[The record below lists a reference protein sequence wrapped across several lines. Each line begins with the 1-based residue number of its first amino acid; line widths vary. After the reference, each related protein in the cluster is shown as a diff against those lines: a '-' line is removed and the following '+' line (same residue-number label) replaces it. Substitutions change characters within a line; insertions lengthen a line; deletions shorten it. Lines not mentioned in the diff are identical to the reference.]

1 MTDDIQQHRLEF
13 RRQLLERLRADL
25 VGPLSADEVLGA
37 ETRPSERYLSGI
49 LFPRNSDL
57 PDDEE
62 EELAAGEADEGKT
75 DSESAANTGVSL
87 HNVKRPST
95 AGVSFAVDL
104 VDNPAISVRVLGATY
119 KPRWQQEDGTLS
131 DKSGDPRTMRWCRK
145 GFDVTLGTVGLVEG
159 RMQPVNLAA
168 LGVSGL
174 ELHFQVASGQAYD
187 GFHGRTV
194 TAVLVN
200 ANADACDRVQNEER
214 TFFQVELRVT
224 AGPGTR
230 LVARPARRSAEDQS
244 FALLY
249 RDVHEYASGHTC
261 SADWTIERA
270 GGKDVVQEVR
280 TCWIPSQDVEVV
292 SERGHEACDVLQER
306 CLNASWLANA
316 PIRDVS
322 TELNRLPQLYTEW
335 LADVEQRLLPTIH
348 PEPLQF
354 KAREHL
360 RVCRDVAARMR
371 GGIQCLQDPKT
382 LKAFQLANT
391 VMLHQYQWSQRR
403 EASLRW
409 RPFQLGFQL
418 LVLSSLTK
426 SDHPDREIMD
436 LLWFPTG
443 GGKTEAYLWLIVF
456 SLLHR
461 RLREDRPDQGA
472 GTGALMR
479 YTLRLLTID
488 QFQRAA
494 RSIMALEHTRRTV
507 GSDLLGTEPF
517 SIGLWVGGGATPN
530 SIRDARGQIAKDQNP
545 TPRQV
550 TDCPRCGETLDWRIE
565 DLGQGDTVTVRCA
578 QKDCPCSQ
586 WSPRGL
592 PIFTVDEDI
601 YRHKP
606 SLVIATIDK
615 FAQIPFKASDTL
627 AFFGDGYPPPDLILQ
642 DELHLISG
650 PLGSLTGLYEAAI
663 DELCT
668 RRNTNGVMT
677 HRPKIIGSTATI
689 KRAHEQIKQLFNR
702 EACQFPPPVID
713 ATRSFFTRPAPKD
726 EKVGRLYA
734 AVTTAGRSPKFCLQA
749 VYASLLQSGQA
760 IPIEPDKQRDPWWTL
775 LGYFNSLRELG
786 GSLVMLSDDVPI
798 SMSMYAK
805 SRGESVN
812 HGGFEVSKR
821 KIESF
826 EELTSRRDQV
836 ELRDAFRK
844 LKTVSY
850 SPATESQPLDAVLA
864 TNMVSVGVDV
874 DRLGVMCIYGQPK
887 QTSEYIQASSRVG
900 RTFPGMIVVVYKN
913 SVARDR
919 SRYETF
925 RSWNQAF
932 YRDVEP
938 GSVTPFA
945 PRARDRALHAAI
957 VAVARAK
964 VSGLLTSPRLT
975 PALRAQVENVVVKP
989 LLARAHLVDTREI
1002 DGTRR
1007 DVQAFLDKWQ
1017 RRTQS
1022 WDDQH
1027 EKQAVY
1033 KDDRNP
1039 RKALLIGAEEVAAR
1053 VATMR
1058 TAEDAVPTPN
1068 SMRDVEASTPFKLT
1082 EELRVAPEVQNGT

>member
-1 MTDDIQQHRLEF
+1 M
-13 RRQLLERLRADL
+13 
-25 VGPLSADEVLGA
+25 
-37 ETRPSERYLSGI
+37 RPSERYLSGI

-57 PDDEE
+57 PDNEE
-62 EELAAGEADEGKT
+62 EELGACEADGGET
-75 DSESAANTGVSL
+75 DSESAPNAGVSL

-95 AGVSFAVDL
+95 AGVSFAVDH
-104 VDNPAISVRVLGATY
+104 VDKPEVSVRVLGATY
-119 KPRWQQEDGTLS
+119 KPRWQQEDGTVS
-131 DKSGDPRTMRWCRK
+131 ETPGDPRTMRWCRQ
-145 GFDVTLGTVGLVEG
+145 GFDVTLGAVALVEG
-159 RMQPVNLAA
+159 RMQPLNLAP
-168 LGVSGL
+168 LGVNGL
-174 ELHFQVASGQAYD
+174 ELHFQVASGQAHD

-200 ANADACDRVQNEER
+200 VNTDACDRVQNEEK
-214 TFFQVELRVT
+214 TFFQIELRVT
-224 AGPGTR
+224 AGSGTR
-230 LVARPARRSAEDQS
+230 LIARPARRSAEDHS

-261 SADWTIERA
+261 SADWTIERT
-270 GGKDVVQEVR
+270 GGDVVVQEVR
-280 TCWIPSQDVEVV
+280 TCWIPSQDVEAV
-292 SERGHEACDVLQER
+292 SERGDESCNVLQER
-306 CLNASWLANA
+306 CLNASWLAKA
-316 PIRDVS
+316 PIHDVS
-322 TELNRLPQLYTEW
+322 TELNRLPELYKEW

-348 PEPLQF
+348 PEQLHLR
-354 KAREHL
+354 AREHL
-360 RVCRDVAARMR
+360 EVCRDVATRMR
-371 GGIQCLQDPKT
+371 GGIECLQDPKT
-382 LKAFQLANT
+382 FKAFQLANS
-391 VMLHQYQWSQRR
+391 VMLQQYQWSQRT

-426 SDHPDREIMD
+426 SDHPEREIMD

-443 GGKTEAYLWLIVF
+443 GGKTEAYLWLINF

-461 RLREDRPDQGA
+461 RLREGRPDQGA

-488 QFQRAA
+488 QFQRAT
-494 RSIMALEHTRRTV
+494 RSIIALEHTRRTV
-507 GSDLLGTEPF
+507 GIDLLGSEPF

-530 SIRDARGQIAKDQNP
+530 SISDAKRQIAKDQNP

-550 TDCPRCGETLDWRIE
+550 TDCPRCGGTLNWRI
-565 DLGQGDTVTVRCA
+565 DNLGDGDTVTVRCV

-586 WSPRGL
+586 WTPRGL

-601 YRHKP
+601 YRNRP
-606 SLVIATIDK
+606 SLVIGTIDK
-615 FAQIPFKASDTL
+615 FAQIPFKAADTQT
-627 AFFGDGYPPPDLILQ
+627 FFGDRYPPPDLILQ

-650 PLGSLTGLYEAAI
+650 PLGSLAGLYEAAI

-668 RRNTNGVMT
+668 RRTDDGVMT

-702 EACQFPPPVID
+702 KACQFPPPVID
-713 ATRSFFTRPAPKD
+713 ASYSFFTRPAPED

-734 AVTTAGRSPKFCLQA
+734 AVTTAGRSPKFSLQA

-760 IPIEPDKQRDPWWTL
+760 IPIEPDEQRDPWWTL

-805 SRGESVN
+805 SRGESVKK
-812 HGGFEVSKR
+812 GGFDMSKR

-850 SPATESQPLDAVLA
+850 SPATRSQPLDAVLA

-874 DRLGVMCIYGQPK
+874 DRLGVMCIFAQPK
-887 QTSEYIQASSRVG
+887 QTAEYIQASSRVG
-900 RTFPGMIVVVYKN
+900 RKFPGIIVVVYKN
-913 SVARDR
+913 SFARDR

-945 PRARDRALHAAI
+945 PRARDRALHAVI
-957 VAVARAK
+957 VAIAAAK
-964 VSGLLTSPRLT
+964 VQGLLTSPKLT
-975 PALRAQVENVVVKP
+975 PALRARVESVVVKP
-989 LLARAHLVDTREI
+989 LLARARVVDTREI
-1002 DGTRR
+1002 DGTQR
-1007 DVQAFLDKWQ
+1007 DVQAFLDRWQ
-1017 RRTQS
+1017 HRTQS
-1022 WDDQH
+1022 WADQN
-1027 EKQAVY
+1027 EQQVVY
-1033 KDDRNP
+1033 KNDRNP
-1039 RKALLIGAEEVAAR
+1039 RRALLISAEEAAAR
-1053 VATMR
+1053 SAT
-1058 TAEDAVPTPN
+1058 
-1068 SMRDVEASTPFKLT
+1068 TPFKLIERLT
-1082 EELRVAPEVQNGT
+1082 VTPEVQNGT